1 MISVAA
7 KGCHLGEGGAR
18 REGARFWDII
28 SDNRSGSLKVHEFAP
43 NLHSDGSASVKRIV
57 IGGHF
62 WYISINCTGGKPR
75 WLTEISTA
83 GANKQAIRREIEQFD
98 AIVIGAGVTGLYQ
111 LYCLGNAG
119 MSVRVFEDGDGVG
132 GTWYWNRY
140 PGARFDSES
149 FSYGYSFSEELL
161 QEWDW
166 KELYSGQPENE
177 RYLNYVADKFDLK
190 RHIRLNS
197 RVVDCTF
204 EEDLNTWLV
213 TIADG
218 HQARAPFLVTAVGLL
233 SAHYIPD
240 FEGLDTYQGQWCHPG
255 RWPKQGM
262 DLAGKRVGVIGTGA
276 TAVQLITEIA
286 REVGHLTVFQRT
298 PNFCAP
304 LRNRP
309 ITEDMM
315 REIRDNYPEI
325 FRRCNE
331 TAGSFVHMFDPRSA
345 MDVTPEERAE
355 QYERLW
361 EEPGFA
367 KWLSNFYDVM
377 LPGEA
382 NEDYAEFVRNKIR
395 DRVHDP
401 EVAEMLVP
409 KDHMFGSKRLPCESG
424 YYEVYNQGN
433 VLLVDVKKAPIQRI
447 TPTGLRTAEA
457 EYELDV
463 IIFATGYDA
472 VTGSLNRIDIRG
484 MGGQLLRDKF
494 AGGPRTYMGIQ
505 SSGFPNMFTINAAS
519 VGNFVRAAE
528 PLVEWVTECIRYVR
542 ENEYV
547 RISPT
552 LEAEDD
558 WVNHVNEA
566 GSKILRT
573 QADSW
578 FVGANIPGKARAL
591 LTSPD
596 TAPVMR
602 AKRADVAAR
611 GYEGFLLE

>member
-1 MISVAA
+1 MVSA
-7 KGCHLGEGGAR
+7 KHQP
-18 REGARFWDII
+18 
-28 SDNRSGSLKVHEFAP
+28 SSNQ
-43 NLHSDGSASVKRIV
+43 
-57 IGGHF
+57 
-62 WYISINCTGGKPR
+62 
-75 WLTEISTA
+75 TEPV
-83 GANKQAIRREIEQFD
+83 GQIEEFD
-98 AIVIGAGVTGLYQ
+98 AIVIGAGVSGLYQ
-111 LYCLGNAG
+111 LYCLRNLGL
-119 MSVRVFEDGDGVG
+119 SVRVFEDAPGVG

-166 KELYSGQPENE
+166 QELYSGQPENE

-190 RHIRLNS
+190 RHIRFNS
-197 RVVDCTF
+197 RVRSCAF
-204 EEDLNTWLV
+204 EEDRNTWLV
-213 TIADG
+213 EIADG
-218 HQARAPFLVTAVGLL
+218 HRARAPFLVTAVGLL
-233 SAHYIPD
+233 SAHYVPD
-240 FEGLDTYQGQWCHPG
+240 FEGLDTFRGQWCHPG
-255 RWPKQGM
+255 RWPKDGL
-262 DLAGKRVGVIGTGA
+262 DLAGKRVGVVGTGA

-286 REVGHLTVFQRT
+286 PEVGHLTVFQRT
-298 PNFCAP
+298 ANYCAP
-304 LRNRP
+304 LRNGP
-309 ITEDMM
+309 ITDAMQ
-315 REIRDNYPEI
+315 REIKANYPEI
-325 FRRCNE
+325 FKRCSE
-331 TAGSFVHMFDPRSA
+331 TAGSFIHKFDPRSA
-345 MDVTPEERAE
+345 FDVSETERQE

-361 EEPGFA
+361 QEPGFA

-377 LPGEA
+377 LPGAA

-395 DRVHDP
+395 ERVHDP
-401 EVAEMLVP
+401 EVAEMLTP

-424 YYEVYNQGN
+424 YYEVYNRDN
-433 VLLVDVKKAPIQRI
+433 VLLVDVKQAPIQRI
-447 TPTGLRTAEA
+447 TPTGLQTAA
-457 EYELDV
+457 ADYQLDV

-484 MGGQLLRDKF
+484 IGGQLLRDKF
-494 AGGPRTYMGIQ
+494 ANGPRTYLGLQ

-528 PLVEWVTECIRYVR
+528 PLVEWVAECIRYVR
-542 ENEYV
+542 DNEYV

-552 LEAEDD
+552 LEAEAE

-566 GSKILRT
+566 GSKILRS
-573 QADSW
+573 QANSW

-602 AKRADVAAR
+602 AKRADVAAK